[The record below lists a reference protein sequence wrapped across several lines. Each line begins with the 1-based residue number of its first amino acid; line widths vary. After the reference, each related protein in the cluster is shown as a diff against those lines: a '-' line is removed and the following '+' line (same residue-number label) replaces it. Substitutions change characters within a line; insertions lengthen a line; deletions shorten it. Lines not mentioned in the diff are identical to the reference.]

1 MDDATSLGSR
11 RLYPDQFAAIVKQ
24 VLASMPAV
32 RIAPEDVADAAA
44 DLARRLIAVYP
55 FPRQRPLVGMRAI
68 IDARGADSYL
78 VRHARFL
85 MGLHQFGIRYRGLRH
100 RELMSLPAPL
110 VREPDL
116 DAVGAEL
123 VELYR
128 LRHRAG
134 EARRGYAPAA

>member
-32 RIAPEDVADAAA
+32 RIAPADVDAAAA

-55 FPRQRPLVGMRAI
+55 YPRQRPAFGLQAI
-68 IDARGADSYL
+68 IAAHGMESRMGRSARL
-78 VRHARFL
+78 QV
-85 MGLHQFGIRYRGLRH
+85 GLYQYEQRRRG
-100 RELMSLPAPL
+100 
-110 VREPDL
+110 D
-116 DAVGAEL
+116 
-123 VELYR
+123 
-128 LRHRAG
+128 